1 MSAPPVVLRRSTRNA
16 SKRESPAVDPKDTT
30 APAPKKKRTTAA
42 ATKKEPAAEK
52 KAAAPKKA
60 APKKAAAAPAAAA
73 AATSSD
79 EVAAGGLKEGDELPD
94 DLPEIQTHAGET
106 TTLSA
111 LVKAAEN
118 GIVIFAYPK
127 GMFFLTT
134 CRSYV

>member
-1 MSAPPVVLRRSTRNA
+1 
-16 SKRESPAVDPKDTT
+16 VDPKDTT

-60 APKKAAAAPAAAA
+60 GPKKAAAAA

-79 EVAAGGLKEGDELPD
+79 EVAAGELNEGDELPD

-127 GMFFLTT
+127 GMFFLTK
-134 CRSYV
+134 CR